1 MKTKYAL
8 PVFIIIILFSFLIE
22 SNAQDLRPVV
32 GTVTSFKKIRLNNA
46 RISAEKSGEIAITD
60 SMGNF
65 SIKCLNKDVLKVT
78 ASGFGDRKLKVGN
91 ESAYKIDLLFND
103 NVKNFDA
110 AVSNGHVSAL
120 VLRNAIFENESK
132 NTKDYSN
139 YKSIYEL
146 IASEIYEVSVNGTVI
161 LNKKIKSFDSTPEVL
176 LVVDEK
182 IVRDISYVSPNYVK
196 SVEFVEDVG
205 ATMYGSMAANG
216 VLKITLK

>member
-1 MKTKYAL
+1 ML
-8 PVFIIIILFSFLIE
+8 VSFFIE
-22 SNAQDLRPVV
+22 SGGQELRSVS
-32 GTVTSFKKIRLNNA
+32 GTVTSFKKIKLNNA
-46 RISAEKSGEIAITD
+46 RISAEKSGEATITD
-60 SMGNF
+60 SLGNF
-65 SIKCLNKDVLKVT
+65 SIKCLSKDVLKVT
-78 ASGFGDRKLKVGN
+78 ASGFNDRKIKVGK
-91 ESAYKIDLLFND
+91 ESAYKIDLLYSD
-103 NVKNFDA
+103 NVNNFEDA
-110 AVSNGHVSAL
+110 VGNGHISAE

-182 IVRDISYVSPNYVK
+182 IVRDISFVNPNYVK
-196 SVEFVEDVG
+196 SIEFVEDVG

>member
-1 MKTKYAL
+1 VKTKYAL

-32 GTVTSFKKIRLNNA
+32 GTVTSFKKIGLNNA
-46 RISAEKSGEIAITD
+46 RISAEKSGEVAITD

>member
-1 MKTKYAL
+1 MKIKYAL
-8 PVFIIIILFSFLIE
+8 PVIIIILFSFFIE
-22 SNAQDLRPVV
+22 SGGQDLRSIS
-32 GTVTSFKKIRLNNA
+32 GTVTSFKKIKLNNA
-46 RISAEKSGEIAITD
+46 RISAEKSGEATITD
-60 SMGNF
+60 SLGNF
-65 SIKCLNKDVLKVT
+65 SIKCLSKDILKVT
-78 ASGFGDRKLKVGN
+78 ASGFGDRKIKVGK
-91 ESAYKIDLLFND
+91 ESSYKIDLLYTD
-103 NVKNFDA
+103 NVNNFEDA
-110 AVSNGHVSAL
+110 VGNGHISAE

-146 IASEIYEVSVNGTVI
+146 IASEIYELSVNGTVI

-182 IVRDISYVSPNYVK
+182 IVRDISFVNPNYVK
-196 SVEFVEDVG
+196 SIEFVEDVG

>member
-32 GTVTSFKKIRLNNA
+32 GTVTSFKKIGLNNA
-46 RISAEKSGEIAITD
+46 RISAEKSGEVAITD

-78 ASGFGDRKLKVGN
+78 ASGFGDRKIKVGN

>member
-1 MKTKYAL
+1 MKIKYAL
-8 PVFIIIILFSFLIE
+8 PVIILILVSFFVE
-22 SNAQDLRPVV
+22 SFGQDLKPVS
-32 GTVTSFKKIRLNNA
+32 GTVTSFKNIFLNNVK
-46 RISAEKSGEIAITD
+46 ISAEKSGEVAITD
-60 SMGNF
+60 SLGNF

-78 ASGFGDRKLKVGN
+78 ASGFGDRKIKVGN
-91 ESAYKIDLLFND
+91 ESFYKIDLLYND
-103 NVKNFDA
+103 NAKNFDA
-110 AVSNGHVSAL
+110 AVSNGHISSV

-132 NTKDYSN
+132 NAKDYSN

-146 IASEIYEVSVNGTVI
+146 ISSEIYEVSVNGTVI

-182 IVRDISYVSPNYVK
+182 IVRDISYVNPNFVK

>member
-8 PVFIIIILFSFLIE
+8 PVILFILFSLFIE
-22 SNAQDLRPVV
+22 SIGQDLRPVS
-32 GTVTSFKKIRLNNA
+32 GTVTSFKKIYLNNA
-46 RISAEKSGEIAITD
+46 RITAEKSGEVAITD
-60 SMGNF
+60 SLGNF
-65 SIKCLNKDVLKVT
+65 SIKCLNKDILKVT
-78 ASGFGDRKLKVGN
+78 ASGFGDRKIKIGK
-91 ESAYKIDLLFND
+91 ESVYKIDLLYSD
-103 NVKNFDA
+103 NVKNFEDA
-110 AVSNGHVSAL
+110 VGNGHVSAE
-120 VLRNAIFENESK
+120 VLRNAIFDNESK

-146 IASEIYEVSVNGTVI
+146 ISSEIYEVSVNGTVI

-182 IVRDISYVSPNYVK
+182 IVRDISYVNPNYVK